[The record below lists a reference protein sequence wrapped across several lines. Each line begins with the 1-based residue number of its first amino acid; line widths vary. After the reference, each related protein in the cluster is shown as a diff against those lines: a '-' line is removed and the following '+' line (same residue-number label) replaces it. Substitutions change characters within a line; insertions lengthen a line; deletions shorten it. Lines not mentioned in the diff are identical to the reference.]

1 MSVDRSPGFFT
12 QKRIASYLVFVL
24 VLFGLNVIGAVTTA
38 PAANAVAPSL
48 SLDPGNL
55 SSYSGSG
62 TSWNDISGNSLTLG
76 ASPSSRFPS
85 YSTNNGGVFDFNAG
99 LRQGTQSTTN
109 FPASSTFTAEAWF
122 NLKAFPSG
130 DFTTIVTTQYYVGG
144 AYGIIGPTL
153 AVSNGGFLFGGFYD
167 GGTWRWANASGYQ
180 LSLNNWYHAAVTWD
194 GTYVRLYVNNSLQST
209 SASLAG
215 IGTSSSRS
223 APIRIGTRW
232 DMDGNSNYYVSG
244 SIGVVKVYST
254 ALTAAQ
260 ISTDFTTDSS
270 RYLCS
275 TSTNTTATQTT
286 VSFTNGGTCTWT
298 APAGVTSVR
307 ALIVGGGG
315 GGGSWVGGGGGGGGV
330 VDQNVTVTPGTAYP
344 IVIGSGGAG
353 ATTTSANAIYLA
365 TVGSDS
371 TALGLTAYGGG
382 GGGTWN
388 YLGSSRATGG
398 GGSYNNTVAST
409 YPAQGFSGG
418 QDAYNGSY
426 GFPTGGGGGAGD
438 VGGTGTVTTNVSGQS
453 GAGGAGKVSNITG
466 SNISY
471 GGGGGGGC
479 HGNGITC
486 YPGAGGSGGG
496 GAGAGYVTGSSNLV
510 VTGANGSANTGGGGG
525 GAGAPNTNSSSVDSH
540 GGNGGTGIVVFSYPT
555 PPAITLTN
563 STISA
568 TTGTAVTSYSITN
581 SGGAIASYSISPA
594 LTDSGLSFS
603 TSTGLLSGTPLAVAA
618 TTTYTITA
626 INTSGTSTATFN
638 YSATLAACAPT
649 NSSNAGYTIVTFTSV
664 GSCSW
669 TVPTGVTKADVLVV
683 GGGGAGGT
691 SSNGAGGGGG
701 GGQVNAQPG
710 TPISGSV
717 SVQVAS
723 GGTPAVTAGTTP
735 GGNGGTSSFTP
746 TSGSAISASGGS
758 GGASVA
764 VSAVGSPSTTGFN
777 GGGGSAWA
785 GSLSPTN
792 GSNGVGGYK
801 GGASVGNSSVADPQA
816 GGGGGGS
823 GGNGANAGGT
833 TGSYKGGDGGIGV
846 SNSYVGSPTFYGG
859 GGGGGKRIITSGGS
873 AGVGGSGGGGAGGMQ
888 TAGTAGTANTG
899 GGGGGGGGENNV
911 LGGAG
916 GSGVVIL
923 SYPISPASFGT
934 ASIAG
939 TAQVGSVLTASSN
952 TAAAT
957 STTYQWQSSTSSG
970 GTYSNISGATSNTY
984 TPTTSDYNTYL
995 KVAITVTNTSGT
1007 ATQTSAATAVV
1018 AAKVIT
1024 TANLGLTAPVT
1035 GATPVTSIADNGQ
1048 YSATI
1053 IWSPAVTT
1061 TFAANTA
1068 YTAAVTIVPD
1078 SGYTV
1083 TGITANF
1090 FTSTSATVTNSAG
1103 TSAASAV
1110 YAATAKSVITTSN
1123 VTLTAPVTGATPVSS
1138 IADNGQYTAAITWS
1152 GTPATFGGA
1161 TVYTATITLTADA
1174 NYTLTGV
1181 TANFFTVNG
1190 NAATSGNSANAGV
1203 FTYVFSKT
1211 NPKIT
1216 YSLNGGTGTLPT
1228 QAAVAPSNSFTLA
1241 AFTGFSRTNYTFAG
1255 WNDGSLTYAAG
1266 SNYTVGSTDITL
1278 TAIWVYTPTITT
1290 PISLS
1295 EGFTFY
1301 ISNKS
1306 SMNTGTTY
1314 SATTSAGFVSVGAT
1328 TGVGSTPAYVPF
1340 VVYGLAGGTNATVSV
1355 TLTTTAVG
1363 SQSSVTYTVTGSSS
1377 TASSTACT
1385 VTTTISGSKT
1395 FVTFTSTSATTDCV
1409 STWTVPSGIISAEVA
1424 VVGGGAG
1431 GGYRGNASGGGG
1443 GAVLDHPTYA
1453 LTPGSSIPIV
1463 VGGGGLSGTT
1473 HQGGGGPGV
1482 NGGNSSFNG
1491 VVASGGGGGAGGD
1504 SGLTMYFSTG
1514 FNGGSGGGG
1523 DMEGLPNGAG
1533 ASNAASVC
1541 GCTTSGWS
1549 AFGNP
1554 GSGTSS
1560 GVSGGG
1566 AGASSGTGKTL
1577 ATFSPLSNNVFGAGS
1592 GGGGVTTN
1600 AGHGGSVASAG
1611 TAGIVLISYVTAVT
1625 AITTQNVVLTAPVK
1639 GATPVT
1645 SIADNGQY
1653 TTAITWSG
1661 SPVTFASATVYTAT
1675 ITITPDSTSTLTGV
1689 SANFFTVNGNAATT
1703 GNLANAGTFTYTFPA
1718 TASSVST
1725 LASLTFTGANLN
1737 STFVAGTLLY
1747 GAKMTSS
1754 SITITPTVTQAN
1766 ATIQYKLGSGGT
1778 LVTIASGATSAG
1790 ISVTGG
1796 QILYIV
1802 STAQDGTTTST
1813 YQVTL
1818 YTNLASLSSISFSGV
1833 SISPT
1838 FASGT
1843 LSYTGTATT
1852 GTSSF
1857 TFTAAVL
1864 NVGLIVGLA
1873 PSSYNYNIAG
1883 SNFSFTNSTVTPTIT
1898 LSYGSNVITIN
1909 ITAADAVTVTSYVF
1923 TINRTPPLPTVTSIS
1938 SPSSASASTVGGQSI
1953 TVSGTNLNYNPTVT
1967 VGGVSAVVTASA
1979 AGSVTFTSPALS
1991 AGAKTIVIVT
2001 DGGTAVT
2008 QLTLTYYAAP
2018 TITSLDVTSGS
2029 ASGGKTV
2036 VITGTNFVTGQTTV
2050 TFGGAAATG
2059 ITATTTSITLTTPAG
2074 TAGSVSVVVTTPGGS
2089 VALASGYTYVAVPVI
2104 TSISPT
2110 SGAASGGTL
2119 VTVTGTNLTGATSV
2133 TVGGALG
2140 TSISNVSATSV
2151 TFTTPSGTAGARD
2164 VVLTTPGGSSTL
2176 TGAFTYIASPTV
2188 TAVSPTSGPLIG
2200 GTTITITG
2208 TNLTNASAVTFGGVA
2223 GSNIAVISSTS
2234 LTVVLPVN
2242 TAGQVD
2248 VQVTT
2253 PGGTSVTSA
2262 ADKFTFAG
2270 GPTITSLSVVS
2281 GPLIGGIT
2289 STITGTNLAGTTNV
2303 TVGGTAATLG
2313 TITSTSVV
2321 ITLPAKSA
2329 GAVDIVLTTPSG
2341 SVTSTGGF
2349 TYLPVPTITSL
2360 TVTSG
2365 PLGGGTSTVINGTDF
2380 TGTTSVTVNGVAATL
2395 GVITSTTVT
2404 ITTPSGTAGSQ
2415 SIVLTTPGGSTP
2427 FANAFTYVAAPTL
2440 GSASISGTAQVGSTL
2455 TATANTIGGTLPT
2468 TSYQW
2473 QIATTSAGTYSDI
2486 ASATAPTYTAA
2497 ATDAGNF
2504 IKVVITVTNVGGSVS
2519 KTSIATTAIATA
2531 AALTPTFSSITQTA
2545 DGFTI
2550 TITNYNVAYTWPAP
2564 TTTAGTVTAGTP
2576 SGSNLLLTVTGL
2588 NPGSS
2593 ATITQTTTRTGY
2605 TSGTAN
2611 ATGIALNGASYTPT
2625 FGTPTATADGYTVS
2639 ITNYDA
2645 AYSWS
2650 TPTVSVGFVSAG
2662 TPSGSTRILT
2672 VTGVNPSTLATITQI
2687 VTRTGYSSGSA
2698 TVSGTSLV
2706 GAALTPQFGTPTPTA
2721 TGFTVMITNYSSSY
2735 TWLAP
2740 SVSAGSVSVGTPVG
2754 SNQLLTVT
2762 ALSPGSSATIT
2773 VTNSR
2778 TGYTGGS
2785 ATVSGTSLLSTD
2797 AKLSAL
2803 TISSGTLSPVFS
2815 SLVTTYTVTVS
2826 NSTASVTITPTLNQ
2840 INATV
2845 QAKVGS
2851 GTYSLLTSATA
2862 SGALSLA
2869 IGANVVTIQV
2879 TAQDGSTTGTYILT
2893 VTRSASTDAS
2903 LSGLTI
2909 SAGTLTPTFTTLTT
2923 AYTVA
2928 EANSVSTVT
2937 VTPTANQAYATI
2949 QVKVGSGSYSTV
2961 SSGIATTPLTLVVG
2975 ANTITVLVTAQDG
2988 STTNTYSVVATRA
3001 PPSHG
3006 VSYNLGNG
3014 SGTIPTQSAVTE
3026 NLTFQ
3031 TAASTGLTYPGYTFN
3046 NWNDGIT
3053 NYSAGATYT
3062 MSTANVVLTATW
3074 TATQQT
3080 VTYLAGTGGSGI
3092 APTQTAVATAASFN
3106 TAANTFTRTGYDFA
3120 GWSDG
3125 TNTYLANVSYA
3136 MGINNVSLTATW
3148 TPKIYTVTYDANG
3161 ATGSASRTSDSYTY
3175 GTSAL
3180 NFPTAG
3186 SMTLTGYTFGGWST
3200 TVGGSAL
3207 TGTYT
3212 PTTSATL
3219 HAVWIPNI
3227 YTVSFTINGATGTTP
3242 TALSYTV
3249 GTTALTLPAST
3260 GLSYPG
3266 YDFGGWA
3273 ITNAGPTIGATYTP
3287 TASITLQA
3295 LWTPITYAITYN
3307 LNGGDVGSQPA
3318 SGTGTIGNAFSVAA
3332 APTWSAHYFAGWNDT
3347 LSTYAPGSSYTVST
3361 HDIAFTAL
3369 WIPIYTVHYNM
3380 NGSSTAAAGDQGYNS
3395 GTGIT
3400 LPGIPVR
3407 DGYTFSGWLDQN
3419 NISHLASSLFSV
3431 IENSTLSAI
3440 WTAVP
3445 YTVRYSLNGPSGTAP
3460 SQSDVTVGS
3469 VFTLAAAPTWAGYTF
3484 NGWKD
3489 SSNTYG
3495 AGAQYRVGL
3504 TNISLTAQWS
3514 AINYTVTYDVNGAS
3528 STVPGALVKNVSQS
3542 FALPGAPTK
3551 NGWVFDT
3558 WGDGAATYLASA
3570 NYTMPASNVVLTAN
3584 YHAPTPTITS
3594 LSTTSGSVL
3603 GGTSSTITGT
3613 NFTLV
3618 TSVTVGGS
3626 VAVFT
3631 LNSDTSI
3638 SIVTP
3643 AHSSGS
3649 ADVVV
3654 TTTGGATTKSA
3665 GFTYSL
3671 LTQSLLALTT
3681 STGTAG
3687 TAITLATTGGS
3698 GVGAVSF
3705 FTPTAGCSIVELGGV
3720 YYLNAIHPATC
3731 VVAATKASDSTYS
3744 QLTSATS
3751 VVFNKILSTVA
3762 LTLPSNAIFASY
3774 NFTIALSAA
3783 TNTPGSVSFKDDGT
3797 LIGTCSAVATSS
3809 NIASC
3814 NWTPALIKSGKV
3826 LTALFTPTNSTD
3838 YETATTTTLVNVVA
3852 SSLSGLNPA
3861 DLSQLGSLSALSNA
3875 SVSQTFSTADTTIV
3889 LTVPANSLPSGST
3902 VHLLLDTNG
3911 TSLQTLIGT
3920 GGYLLNS
3927 IVAWNAPDGSVPSAS
3942 VPISLAITNAG
3953 IRKGMVV
3960 YGIIGGVSTPLGKAV
3975 TNGSVTVYLTEDPV
3989 IVVAPTVPDA
3999 PTSVLA
4005 SNGQNQHSVVSWLA
4019 PSNDGG
4025 QPITG
4030 YTVTSSGGQSCQTTG
4045 ALSCDVQNLLNGTAY
4060 TFTVIATNAV
4070 GPSAASSQSP
4080 SITPV
4085 GPPVIVTPISGL
4097 TTVYNR
4103 SYQLQLTA
4111 SGSAPIQSYA
4121 VTSGSLPA
4129 GLSLNGS
4136 SGLISGAATATGS
4149 ANIKITAT
4157 DSNLQTTETALFTI
4171 TVTPETPTATLALSP
4186 TTVASTGTAYTA
4198 TVTPTVTTTSSS
4210 TTYTYSITDG
4220 TATGCAVTGTSSLT
4234 ITANSAGTCLITA
4247 TVAADSNY
4255 NAVTTSALTFTFTKK
4270 TNQTPIV
4277 QTVSGFINTPT
4288 TIDVVGSLGTGVL
4301 TFTTTSTGCTF
4312 GSGSSSNVLTATQSG
4327 NCLITVTNPGD
4338 TYYESSTATANI
4350 SFGLTPLSVP
4360 TSISTTSSTG
4370 TSVSIT
4376 FTGDTHGTTDLNVYV
4391 DATTITPL
4399 LTLHTFTSGD
4409 TVGNLTAGTTYYF
4422 TLTSIGNSNYST
4434 SSPSARFSQATLPQ
4448 AAQPVVSIAPSTS
4461 SITVGQSITLT
4472 ATATTS
4478 DSGSLSY
4485 QWSNSGGII
4494 SGATL
4499 TTYTFTPAS
4508 TSDAGSYSVTVTNT
4522 KNGTQTSNTAS
4533 ATVVIAGALSITTPA
4548 SGLSGTV
4555 GPAFSV
4561 SVPAGGGATPLS
4573 YAITSG
4579 LADLTALGLQ
4589 LDSSTAIAKIVGT
4602 PIVAGSANV
4611 VVTVTDAN
4619 SQSASTASFTIT
4631 IASATQTLAFTLSP
4645 NSAVSTGTAFTA
4657 RVTPTVTNSG
4667 AGTGAITY
4675 AVSNGS
4681 ASGCSIFSTSGIET
4695 ITATSAGT
4703 CQIVATKAADSG
4715 YQSATS
4721 APVTFTFTQATQSPL
4736 TITSGTTG
4744 TFGSPFTLT
4753 SSGGSGTGVVT
4764 YSASGTGCSI
4774 NGSTLTVSVVTSCL
4788 ITATNAGDLFY
4799 APISSTAVSVNF
4811 GLASQT
4817 TPVVTSVSPNGSTT
4831 TLTVSYT
4838 VDSHGT
4844 SVTLTIYDTATA
4856 GSPIKT
4862 VTNFASGTSV
4872 TGLTAGTTYY
4882 VAVMSVG
4889 SSTYANSAQSLRV
4902 AGTTLTGATAPVID
4916 VQPTATSILIT
4927 VGQSETLTVTA
4938 HSNDGGALT
4947 YQWFRGADSLSG
4959 ATSAQYSFHVD
4970 SSLQSAAYS
4979 VLITNSL
4986 NGTSASTTSN
4996 TISITVSV
5004 PIQIATPSTGLGATQ
5019 GFAFSLGITASGGT
5033 SPLSYSVSTGAAALT
5048 SKGLTINPSTGVIS
5062 GTPTETG
5069 TVTTAVTVTDA
5080 AGASAT
5086 TGTFDITIVYDPD
5099 APTPTFSAITQT
5111 ATGFTVRVTNYDAAY
5126 TWSAAINLG
5135 SITNSIPSGSN
5146 WLLTVTGL
5154 TPGQSAAITVT
5165 ASGVGFQPMSASITG
5180 AALGAPAP
5188 IPSSFFVKDSPV
5200 KISLTGNTFTF
5211 TAAKL
5216 RFSFHGGPLEPAVLS
5231 SQIINLMG
5239 NGTVLVSLT
5248 SIAETQTVTV
5258 DSIITGM
5265 TYTFQEVAAEK
5276 GLAESFDSHNFSVEY
5291 SMSLADRAAQQQ
5303 QEKIYYAAVADV
5315 LAAHKKAV
5323 NQLTVAHDAVKKM
5336 SLIDYKIAMSALDL
5350 AWRNALVAAS
5360 VNRQKAIYD
5369 LAVADAATLR
5379 AAGISIKVVDLFQP
5393 KSAPISGPTP
5403 AQIDTTTVATPA
5415 PTPTTPAKVPATSAT
5430 PAPLTQVATI
5440 YFVQGSTELTTS
5452 SKAQLVALA
5461 ASFVASKKTVVL
5473 AVGNS
5478 DLVPSSQNE
5487 KVSQQRS
5494 ISVVRFLAKIA
5505 PKLSYIVR
5513 WNGSRKP
5520 AVSGTSQQANEKNRR
5535 VDIYSR

>member
-1 MSVDRSPGFFT
+1 M
-12 QKRIASYLVFVL
+12 RIWVAGATGLTPRLVERLTKFLSLCLIVVGLSTISAAFV
-24 VLFGLNVIGAVTTA
+24 A
-38 PAANAVAPSL
+38 PAANAAPTCTNATLASMGL
-48 SLDPGNL
+48 TG
-55 SSYSGSG
+55 
-62 TSWNDISGNSLTLG
+62 SGNSITVVGNNCLITLVN
-76 ASPSSRFPS
+76 ATTYSWTLPSDLDPAVGFS
-85 YSTNNGGVFDFNAG
+85 YLV
-99 LRQGTQSTTN
+99 
-109 FPASSTFTAEAWF
+109 
-122 NLKAFPSG
+122 
-130 DFTTIVTTQYYVGG
+130 
-144 AYGIIGPTL
+144 
-153 AVSNGGFLFGGFYD
+153 
-167 GGTWRWANASGYQ
+167 
-180 LSLNNWYHAAVTWD
+180 
-194 GTYVRLYVNNSLQST
+194 
-209 SASLAG
+209 
-215 IGTSSSRS
+215 
-223 APIRIGTRW
+223 
-232 DMDGNSNYYVSG
+232 
-244 SIGVVKVYST
+244 
-254 ALTAAQ
+254 
-260 ISTDFTTDSS
+260 
-270 RYLCS
+270 
-275 TSTNTTATQTT
+275 
-286 VSFTNGGTCTWT
+286 
-298 APAGVTSVR
+298 
-307 ALIVGGGG
+307 VGGGG
-315 GGGSWVGGGGGGGGV
+315 GGNRGYCAYAFGS
-330 VDQNVTVTPGTAYP
+330 
-344 IVIGSGGAG
+344 
-353 ATTTSANAIYLA
+353 
-365 TVGSDS
+365 
-371 TALGLTAYGGG
+371 
-382 GGGTWN
+382 
-388 YLGSSRATGG
+388 
-398 GGSYNNTVAST
+398 
-409 YPAQGFSGG
+409 
-418 QDAYNGSY
+418 
-426 GFPTGGGGGAGD
+426 GGGGGAVVSGTISSGLSTTASYS
-438 VGGTGTVTTNVSGQS
+438 VKVAAGGAGAPAACPTSNANGLGGTGGTSSIDAFVTAAGGYGAVYTTGNPTGGASGNNNAGGTVPKDSSGTCASHCPGAGGGGAKNAGSGINGGAGISFTAGASITGAALGPFGGGGAGLQNGSYGSADANSGSTHNGVALANS
-453 GAGGAGKVSNITG
+453 GAGGTDYCNG
-466 SNISY
+466 S
-471 GGGGGGGC
+471 C
-479 HGNGITC
+479 AA
-486 YPGAGGSGGG
+486 GAGGSGIIYISYTPEGAPTISGSAPSYGSTAGG
-496 GAGAGYVTGSSNLV
+496 TSVTLTGTNFNGTTGVTVGGVAATGVTVNSSTSLTFVTPASSGGIQTLANIVLSTTHGSVTLNNSFTYSASTPATSVTATGTNAASCNQ
-510 VTGANGSANTGGGGG
+510 TGANL
-525 GAGAPNTNSSSVDSH
+525 
-540 GGNGGTGIVVFSYPT
+540 GNG
-555 PPAITLTN
+555 
-563 STISA
+563 
-568 TTGTAVTSYSITN
+568 TTDVTAV
-581 SGGAIASYSISPA
+581 
-594 LTDSGLSFS
+594 
-603 TSTGLLSGTPLAVAA
+603 
-618 TTTYTITA
+618 
-626 INTSGTSTATFN
+626 GTS
-638 YSATLAACAPT
+638 S
-649 NSSNAGYTIVTFTSV
+649 GYCVVTFATPSINY
-664 GSCSW
+664 SW

-701 GGQVNAQPG
+701 GGQVNAQSG
-710 TPISGSV
+710 TPISGSI

-723 GGTPAVTAGTTP
+723 GGTPAGTAGTTP

-746 TSGSAISASGGS
+746 TTGPTISASGGS

-785 GSLSPTN
+785 TSLSSPN
-792 GSNGVGGYK
+792 GSNGIGGYK
-801 GGASVGNSSVADPQA
+801 GGASVGDPYVADPQA

-833 TGSYKGGDGGIGV
+833 TGSYKGGNGGGGV

-859 GGGGGKRIITSGGS
+859 GGGGGKRNITTGGS

-1007 ATQTSAATAVV
+1007 ATQTSTA
-1018 AAKVIT
+1018 
-1024 TANLGLTAPVT
+1024 
-1035 GATPVTSIADNGQ
+1035 
-1048 YSATI
+1048 
-1053 IWSPAVTT
+1053 
-1061 TFAANTA
+1061 
-1068 YTAAVTIVPD
+1068 TAAVAAGTPTITGISPSNGPLTAGTSVTITGTNFQGVTGVKFGSTAGTSVVVASPTSITVSSPAGSAGSVD
-1078 SGYTV
+1078 VTV
-1083 TGITANF
+1083 TNGTG
-1090 FTSTSATVTNSAG
+1090 TSATSSA
-1103 TSAASAV
+1103 
-1110 YAATAKSVITTSN
+1110 
-1123 VTLTAPVTGATPVSS
+1123 
-1138 IADNGQYTAAITWS
+1138 D
-1152 GTPATFGGA
+1152 
-1161 TVYTATITLTADA
+1161 
-1174 NYTLTGV
+1174 
-1181 TANFFTVNG
+1181 
-1190 NAATSGNSANAGV
+1190 V
-1203 FTYVFSKT
+1203 FTYV
-1211 NPKIT
+1211 
-1216 YSLNGGTGTLPT
+1216 
-1228 QAAVAPSNSFTLA
+1228 
-1241 AFTGFSRTNYTFAG
+1241 
-1255 WNDGSLTYAAG
+1255 
-1266 SNYTVGSTDITL
+1266 
-1278 TAIWVYTPTITT
+1278 
-1290 PISLS
+1290 
-1295 EGFTFY
+1295 
-1301 ISNKS
+1301 
-1306 SMNTGTTY
+1306 
-1314 SATTSAGFVSVGAT
+1314 
-1328 TGVGSTPAYVPF
+1328 
-1340 VVYGLAGGTNATVSV
+1340 
-1355 TLTTTAVG
+1355 
-1363 SQSSVTYTVTGSSS
+1363 
-1377 TASSTACT
+1377 
-1385 VTTTISGSKT
+1385 
-1395 FVTFTSTSATTDCV
+1395 
-1409 STWTVPSGIISAEVA
+1409 
-1424 VVGGGAG
+1424 
-1431 GGYRGNASGGGG
+1431 
-1443 GAVLDHPTYA
+1443 
-1453 LTPGSSIPIV
+1453 
-1463 VGGGGLSGTT
+1463 
-1473 HQGGGGPGV
+1473 
-1482 NGGNSSFNG
+1482 
-1491 VVASGGGGGAGGD
+1491 
-1504 SGLTMYFSTG
+1504 
-1514 FNGGSGGGG
+1514 
-1523 DMEGLPNGAG
+1523 
-1533 ASNAASVC
+1533 
-1541 GCTTSGWS
+1541 
-1549 AFGNP
+1549 
-1554 GSGTSS
+1554 
-1560 GVSGGG
+1560 
-1566 AGASSGTGKTL
+1566 
-1577 ATFSPLSNNVFGAGS
+1577 
-1592 GGGGVTTN
+1592 
-1600 AGHGGSVASAG
+1600 
-1611 TAGIVLISYVTAVT
+1611 
-1625 AITTQNVVLTAPVK
+1625 
-1639 GATPVT
+1639 
-1645 SIADNGQY
+1645 
-1653 TTAITWSG
+1653 
-1661 SPVTFASATVYTAT
+1661 
-1675 ITITPDSTSTLTGV
+1675 
-1689 SANFFTVNGNAATT
+1689 
-1703 GNLANAGTFTYTFPA
+1703 
-1718 TASSVST
+1718 
-1725 LASLTFTGANLN
+1725 
-1737 STFVAGTLLY
+1737 
-1747 GAKMTSS
+1747 
-1754 SITITPTVTQAN
+1754 
-1766 ATIQYKLGSGGT
+1766 
-1778 LVTIASGATSAG
+1778 
-1790 ISVTGG
+1790 
-1796 QILYIV
+1796 
-1802 STAQDGTTTST
+1802 
-1813 YQVTL
+1813 
-1818 YTNLASLSSISFSGV
+1818 
-1833 SISPT
+1833 
-1838 FASGT
+1838 
-1843 LSYTGTATT
+1843 
-1852 GTSSF
+1852 
-1857 TFTAAVL
+1857 
-1864 NVGLIVGLA
+1864 
-1873 PSSYNYNIAG
+1873 
-1883 SNFSFTNSTVTPTIT
+1883 
-1898 LSYGSNVITIN
+1898 
-1909 ITAADAVTVTSYVF
+1909 
-1923 TINRTPPLPTVTSIS
+1923 
-1938 SPSSASASTVGGQSI
+1938 
-1953 TVSGTNLNYNPTVT
+1953 
-1967 VGGVSAVVTASA
+1967 
-1979 AGSVTFTSPALS
+1979 
-1991 AGAKTIVIVT
+1991 
-2001 DGGTAVT
+2001 
-2008 QLTLTYYAAP
+2008 AAP
-2018 TITSLDVTSGS
+2018 TITSLSATSGPI
-2029 ASGGKTV
+2029 AGNTTTT
-2036 VITGTNFVTGQTTV
+2036 ITGTNLTGTSSVTVGGVAATLGTITSTTV
-2050 TFGGAAATG
+2050 V
-2059 ITATTTSITLTTPAG
+2059 ITTPAG
-2074 TAGSVSVVVTTPGGS
+2074 TAGSQ
-2089 VALASGYTYVAVPVI
+2089 
-2104 TSISPT
+2104 
-2110 SGAASGGTL
+2110 
-2119 VTVTGTNLTGATSV
+2119 
-2133 TVGGALG
+2133 
-2140 TSISNVSATSV
+2140 
-2151 TFTTPSGTAGARD
+2151 D
-2164 VVLTTPGGSSTL
+2164 VVLVTRGGTATKTS
-2176 TGAFTYIASPTV
+2176 GFIYYVAPTITSLSV
-2188 TAVSPTSGPLIG
+2188 TSGPLAG
-2200 GTTITITG
+2200 GTAITITG
-2208 TNLTNASAVTFGGVA
+2208 TNL
-2223 GSNIAVISSTS
+2223 
-2234 LTVVLPVN
+2234 L
-2242 TAGQVD
+2242 
-2248 VQVTT
+2248 
-2253 PGGTSVTSA
+2253 
-2262 ADKFTFAG
+2262 
-2270 GPTITSLSVVS
+2270 
-2281 GPLIGGIT
+2281 
-2289 STITGTNLAGTTNV
+2289 GTTGV
-2303 TVGGTAATLG
+2303 TVGGVAATLG

-2321 ITLPAKSA
+2321 IT
-2329 GAVDIVLTTPSG
+2329 TTTGSSSG
-2341 SVTSTGGF
+2341 LKDV
-2349 TYLPVPTITSL
+2349 
-2360 TVTSG
+2360 
-2365 PLGGGTSTVINGTDF
+2365 
-2380 TGTTSVTVNGVAATL
+2380 
-2395 GVITSTTVT
+2395 
-2404 ITTPSGTAGSQ
+2404 
-2415 SIVLTTPGGSTP
+2415 VLTTPGGSATLSGGYSYLATRTLTIDSGSYASTYNFVATP
-2427 FANAFTYVAAPTL
+2427 P
-2440 GSASISGTAQVGSTL
+2440 TL
-2455 TATANTIGGTLPT
+2455 TATASAGSGAKTFTSSTTGVCTVGSSSGVVAFVSVGTCTISASIAADSNYSTATSSSISFTTTLAPQTVTWAPTTALQATASPVTPSALATALGSATISYAVTSAGTTGCTVNPSTGVLTFTTAGSCQITATAAATANYAAANTAVTFVISLATRTLTIDSGSYASTYNFVATPPTLTATASAGTGAKTFTSSTTGVCTVGSSSGTVAFVSAGTCTITASIAADSNYSTATSSSIGFTITKSADATLSALTISTGTLSPTFASAT
-2468 TSYQW
+2468 TSYSASVANSVSSITVTPTVNQVNATVKVNGTTVISGSASSAIALSIGSNAITVVVTAQDGTTTKTYTLTITRLDLPAITSISPSNGPASGSTSVTITGTALTGATGVTVGGVAATGVVVNSATSVTFVTPAGTVGSRDVVITTPGGNGTLTGGFLYGASAVTATGSNIDKCAQTGTNLGSGTSTDITAVGTSTGYCIVTFKNPAITYGWTVPTGVTSIRVLTVGGGAGGDRGVGGYFWGHGGGGGQVVDTTVTATAGQGISIGVGAAGTAGIGTASW
-2473 QIATTSAGTYSDI
+2473 QTTTTVTPTTTSAGNGGSSNFGSTVAAGGQAASVISPTGGTSGSGKAGGTSTGSMSLGCSSTSCGAGGGGGAGSAGSGINGGTGIFSDITGTSIEYGAGGAGENNGGFGTAGGGASVGADALANRGGGGSDSPPYVNGTNGGSGVVILSYPMPPSFSSATISGTAKVGTQLTASASTITGASTTTTYQWQSSTSSGGTYSNI
-2486 ASATAPTYTAA
+2486 SGATSNTYTP
-2497 ATDAGNF
+2497 TTSDYNTYL
-2504 IKVVITVTNVGGSVS
+2504 KVAITVTNTSGTATQTSTATAAVAAKVITIANLGITAPVFGATPITSISDNGQYSATIVWSPTVSSTFAPNTAYTATVSLTVDTGYTLTGLTANFFTNTGATVTNTVNGGSISVLFTATAKSADATLSALMISAGTLSPTFTSTTTSYSATVLNATSTLTLTPTVNQANATTLQYLGSTGTTAFTGALAVGQNVIRVVVTAQDGTTTKTYTVTITRLASQTITRTSTSPTSPVKSGTYTPTATATSSLSVTITIATASSSICSISAGVVTFNTVGTCVIQYDQSGNATYDAAPQVTETLTIGKATPTLSTWANVS
-2519 KTSIATTAIATA
+2519 KTYGDSTFTPTAPTVTGSLAGTFSYSSASPSVISISGTTFTVAGGGTSIITATFTPTDSTNYTIATA
-2531 AALTPTFSSITQTA
+2531 TMTVTVGTATRTLAIDAGSYAATYTMIATPPTLTATASAGSGAKTFTSSTTGVCTVGSSSGVVAFVSVGTCTISASIAADSNYSTATSSSISFTTTSASALVPSFSTPVATA
-2545 DGFTI
+2545 DGFTVQ
-2550 TITNYNVAYTWPAP
+2550 ITNYNSAYTW
-2564 TTTAGTVTAGTP
+2564 T
-2576 SGSNLLLTVTGL
+2576 
-2588 NPGSS
+2588 
-2593 ATITQTTTRTGY
+2593 
-2605 TSGTAN
+2605 
-2611 ATGIALNGASYTPT
+2611 TPT
-2625 FGTPTATADGYTVS
+2625 
-2639 ITNYDA
+2639 
-2645 AYSWS
+2645 
-2650 TPTVSVGFVSAG
+2650 
-2662 TPSGSTRILT
+2662 
-2672 VTGVNPSTLATITQI
+2672 
-2687 VTRTGYSSGSA
+2687 
-2698 TVSGTSLV
+2698 
-2706 GAALTPQFGTPTPTA
+2706 
-2721 TGFTVMITNYSSSY
+2721 
-2735 TWLAP
+2735 
-2740 SVSAGSVSVGTPVG
+2740 VSAGSVSVGTPSG
-2754 SNQLLTVT
+2754 SIETLTVT
-2762 ALSPGSSATIT
+2762 GISPLASATITQGTTRTGYSNGSATVTGSAFIGAALTPSLGTPTGTADGFTVVISNYSASYTWTYTTTAGVVSAGTASGSNMTLTVTGLAPGSSAT
-2773 VTNSR
+2773 VTAATSR
-2778 TGYTGGS
+2778 TSYLAGTS
-2785 ATVSGTSLLSTD
+2785 SVSGTSSLSSDKT
-2797 AKLSAL
+2797 LSSL
-2803 TISSGTLSPVFS
+2803 TLSSGTLSPVFAS
-2815 SLVTTYTVTVS
+2815 GTPTYAVTVTNSVS
-2826 NSTASVTITPTLNQ
+2826 SITITPTVHQ
-2840 INATV
+2840 INATI

-2851 GTYSLLTSATA
+2851 NSYSLITSGSA
-2862 SGALSLA
+2862 SGSLALS
-2869 IGANVVTIQV
+2869 IGLNSITILV
-2879 TAQDGSTTGTYILT
+2879 TAQDSTTGTYTLN
-2893 VTRSASTDAS
+2893 VTRSASTDAT
-2903 LSGLTI
+2903 LSALAI
-2909 SAGTLTPTFTTLTT
+2909 STGTLSPAFTSSTNNY
-2923 AYTVA
+2923 AVA
-2928 EANSVSTVT
+2928 EINSVSTIT
-2937 VTPTANQAYATI
+2937 VTPTVNQAYATI
-2949 QVKVGSGSYSTV
+2949 QVKIGSGSYTTV
-2961 SSGIATTPLTLVVG
+2961 NSGVATSPLTLAFG
-2975 ANTITVLVTAQDG
+2975 ANNIVILVTAQDN
-2988 STTNTYSVVATRA
+2988 STVNTYTVVATRA
-3001 PPSHG
+3001 PPAHG
-3006 VSYNLGNG
+3006 ITYNLGGG
-3014 SGTIPTQSAVTE
+3014 SGTLPTQSAVTE
-3026 NLTFQ
+3026 GLTFQ
-3031 TAASTGLTYPGYTFN
+3031 TSASTGLTYPGYTFN
-3046 NWNDGIT
+3046 KWNDGT
-3053 NYSAGATYT
+3053 NNYSAGATYT
-3062 MSTANVVLTATW
+3062 MSTSSVVLTATW

-3080 VTYLAGTGGSGI
+3080 VTYLAGTGGSGT
-3092 APTQTAVATAASFN
+3092 PPSQSPVATASNFT
-3106 TAANTFTRTGYDFA
+3106 TAANTFTLTGYDFA
-3120 GWSDG
+3120 GWSNG
-3125 TNTYLANVSYA
+3125 TTIYQVNTQYL
-3136 MGINNVSLTATW
+3136 MGINNVTLTATW
-3148 TPKIYTVTYDANG
+3148 TPQVYTVTYNANS
-3161 ATGSASRTSDSYTY
+3161 ATGSPSRTSDSYTY
-3175 GTSAL
+3175 ATSPL
-3180 NFPTAG
+3180 NFPTVG
-3186 SMTLTGYTFGGWST
+3186 SMTKTGYTFAGWST
-3200 TVGGSAL
+3200 TTSGSVL

-3212 PTTSATL
+3212 PVGSITL
-3219 HAVWIPNI
+3219 NAIWTPNI
-3227 YTVSFTINGATGTTP
+3227 YSVSFSINGASGSTP
-3242 TALSYTV
+3242 SALSYTV
-3249 GTTALTLPAST
+3249 DTAPLTLPGVS

-3266 YDFGGWA
+3266 YNFGGWA
-3273 ITNAGPTIGATYTP
+3273 TSTSVTDLGSTYTP

-3295 LWTPITYAITYN
+3295 LWTPISYTITYN
-3307 LNGGDVGSQPA
+3307 LNGGDSTLPTQA
-3318 SGTGTIGNAFSVAA
+3318 SKTIGTTFTIADAA
-3332 APTWSAHYFAGWNDT
+3332 TRSSYYFAGWSDQSSIYSAG
-3347 LSTYAPGSSYTVST
+3347 STYTVGTSDVT
-3361 HDIAFTAL
+3361 LTAV

-3380 NGSSTAAAGDQGYNS
+3380 NGASTTAPADSTIIGWTSTTSVPLEAAPIR
-3395 GTGIT
+3395 T
-3400 LPGIPVR
+3400 
-3407 DGYTFSGWLDQN
+3407 GYTFGGWLDQN
-3419 NISHLASSLFSV
+3419 NLTHGASSTFTV

-3440 WTAVP
+3440 WTAIP
-3445 YTVRYSLNGPSGTAP
+3445 YAVTYSLGSAP
-3460 SQSDVTVGS
+3460 GS
-3469 VFTLAAAPTWAGYTF
+3469 VPAPTTVTIGTTFTIAAAPSWSGYIFT
-3484 NGWKD
+3484 GWSD
-3489 SSNTYG
+3489 SAAIYG
-3495 AGAQYRVGL
+3495 ARSTYTASSKD
-3504 TNISLTAQWS
+3504 IAFTAQWS
-3514 AINYTVTYDVNGAS
+3514 AIDYTVGYDVNGATSAVPS
-3528 STVPGALVKNVSQS
+3528 SLIKNVGQS
-3542 FALPGAPTK
+3542 FTLPGAPTK
-3551 NGWVFDT
+3551 NGWIFDG
-3558 WGDGAATYLASA
+3558 WADGIATNPYGAST
-3570 NYTMPASNVVLTAN
+3570 NYSMPAQNVILTAN
-3584 YHAPTPTITS
+3584 YHAPAPTITS
-3594 LSTTSGSVL
+3594 LSTTTGSVL
-3603 GGTSSTITGT
+3603 GATSTTITGT
-3613 NFTLV
+3613 NFTLA

-3626 VAVFT
+3626 AAIFT
-3631 LNSDTSI
+3631 VNSDTSL
-3638 SIVTP
+3638 SVVTP
-3643 AHSSGS
+3643 SGTNGA

-3654 TTTGGATTKSA
+3654 TTTGGAVTKSG
-3665 GFTYSL
+3665 GFTYTL
-3671 LTQSLLALTT
+3671 LTQVPLVLTTISGTVGTNLALV
-3681 STGTAG
+3681 A
-3687 TAITLATTGGS
+3687 TGGS
-3698 GVGAVSF
+3698 GTGALSF
-3705 FTPTAGCSIVELGGV
+3705 SPNSPCSIHGGNALSITAPGSCTV
-3720 YYLNAIHPATC
+3720 Y
-3731 VVAATKASDSTYS
+3731 VDKAADSTYAA
-3744 QLTSATS
+3744 QEISATVTFS
-3751 VVFNKILSTVA
+3751 KMSSTVA
-3762 LTLPSNAIFASY
+3762 LSLSSNSTFASY
-3774 NFTIALSAA
+3774 NFTIPVSA
-3783 TNTPGSVSFKDDGT
+3783 TVNTPGTVAFLDDGVSV
-3797 LIGTCSAVATSS
+3797 GTCSAIAAVTNVAT
-3809 NIASC
+3809 C
-3814 NWTPALIKSGKV
+3814 NWTPTQIKNNKV
-3826 LTALFTPTNSTD
+3826 LTAVFTPTDTIN
-3838 YETATTTTLVNVVA
+3838 YETTTASTYINVMA
-3852 SSLSGLNPA
+3852 SSLSGLNPV
-3861 DLSQLGSLSALSNA
+3861 DLSQLGSIAVLANSSN
-3875 SVSQTFSTADTTIV
+3875 SQTFSTSDTTLK
-3889 LTVPANSLPSGST
+3889 LTVPANALPSGST

-3911 TSLQTLIGT
+3911 TSLQALLGT
-3920 GGYLLNS
+3920 KGYLLNS
-3927 IVAWNAPDGSVPSAS
+3927 IVAWNAPDGTVPSAS
-3942 VPISLAITNAG
+3942 VPISLEITNSS

-3960 YGIIGGVSTPLGKAV
+3960 YGYVNGVSTLLGTAV
-3975 TNGSVTVYLTEDPV
+3975 ANGTVTVYLTEDPV
-3989 IVVAPTVPDA
+3989 LVIAPTVPDA

-4277 QTVSGFINTPT
+4277 QTVSGFFNTPT

-4409 TVGNLTAGTTYYF
+4409 TVSNLTAGTTYYF

-4533 ATVVIAGALSITTPA
+4533 ATVVIAGALSITTPV

-4589 LDSSTAIAKIVGT
+4589 LDSSTATAKIVGT

-5111 ATGFTVRVTNYDAAY
+5111 VTGFTVRVTNYDAAY

-5188 IPSSFFVKDSPV
+5188 IPPSFFVKDSPV

-5276 GLAESFDSHNFSVEY
+5276 GLVESFDSHNFSVEY

-5315 LAAHKKAV
+5315 LAAHRKAV
-5323 NQLTVAHDAVKKM
+5323 NQLTVAHHAVKKM